1 MTPRNQQHLS
11 DLAFNLARS
20 LVIVQDLRARIA
32 GNDHL
37 VACLREAAAFA
48 DEMPPLQRAFRLG
61 APDHEARNVSNQS
74 HIAKVAMNADPL
86 NGNAGGGCPN
96 ERQ

>member
-1 MTPRNQQHLS
+1 MTPRDHQHMS

-20 LVIVQDLRARIA
+20 LVIVQDMRALLA
-32 GNDHL
+32 GNDRL
-37 VACLREAAAFA
+37 VATLREAAASA
-48 DEMPPLQRAFRLG
+48 DEMAPLQRAFRLG
-61 APDHEARNVSNQS
+61 APDHEARNVPNQS
-74 HIAKVAMNADPL
+74 HVAKVAMNADPH